1 MIALI
6 EDNRPAIEALCR
18 RYGVS
23 CLEVFGSAA
32 DDTFDPKTSDLDFLV
47 TFGPPEGVMDAADQ
61 YFGLLFDLEALFAR
75 RIDLVCAK
83 AMRNP
88 YFIRSVNAGRRVL
101 YAA

>member
-1 MIALI
+1 MIPLI
-6 EDNRPAIEALCR
+6 EDKRSAIEALCK
-18 RYGVS
+18 RYGVAR
-23 CLEVFGSAA
+23 LEVFGSA
-32 DDTFDPKTSDLDFLV
+32 TGSSFNPQTSDLDFLV
-47 TFGPPEGVMDAADQ
+47 TFGPPEPGMDAADQ
-61 YFGLLFDLEALFAR
+61 YFELLFALEELFHR

>member
-6 EDNRPAIEALCR
+6 DDDRPAIEDLCR
-18 RYGVS
+18 RYGVAR
-23 CLEVFGSAA
+23 LEVFGSAA
-32 DDTFDPKTSDLDFLV
+32 DGTFDAQTSDLDFLV
-47 TFGPPEGVMDAADQ
+47 TFAPPQEEMDAADQ
-61 YFGLLFDLEALFAR
+61 YFGLLFDLEALFGR
-75 RIDLVCAK
+75 RPDLVCAE